1 MVVPCIGP
9 GQYAFKLAFGG
20 KTLGVMSIAEN
31 RASFPVVVHMLL
43 QRRQPASQQTE
54 LLLLRRANT
63 GFMDGY
69 FSLPGGHAEPGELPL
84 AAVSRELHE
93 EVGVTVENAQPLVV
107 LPYQSGRH
115 VGYNFVFTTTQ
126 WQGGAYI
133 AEPESADLLCWVPPA
148 ALPQPVVPWLAQVL
162 GVQAAAGQRWY
173 QELKYER

>member
-1 MVVPCIGP
+1 
-9 GQYAFKLAFGG
+9 
-20 KTLGVMSIAEN
+20 MSIAEN

-43 QRRQPASQQTE
+43 QRTRPASQEVE

-69 FSLPGGHAEPGELPL
+69 FSLPGGHAEQGELPL
-84 AAVSRELHE
+84 AAVARELHE
-93 EVGVTVENAQPLVV
+93 EVGVSVSDPQPLVV

-115 VGYNFVFTTTQ
+115 VGYNFVFTTMH
-126 WQGGAYI
+126 WQGSAHI
-133 AEPESADLLCWVPPA
+133 AEPESADLLCWVPPS

-162 GVQAAAGQRWY
+162 SRQALQTQVSPASIAQPWY